1 MLTTEPYSI
10 PFTIAV
16 DSAESQAFTFDGI
29 TGDADIQNRPLVI
42 STCWQSLGRYPHSK
56 GDYSIVGMT
65 DRVAVE
71 RKAMEDA
78 WGTVLGWETEFHVE
92 KSLAGRRQRFE
103 KELENLAKLEAAMV
117 VVEATFDD
125 CLRLCPQWGVKP
137 ARTNAKI
144 FLRSVLA
151 YMQDYRVPW
160 LFCDGRRLAEV
171 ATFRFLERFW
181 RKDLE
186 RRKAGGRIQPSAK

>member
-1 MLTTEPYSI
+1 MLTTEPYTC
-10 PFTIAV
+10 PFTILV
-16 DSAESQAFTFDGI
+16 DSAESQPFTFQNM
-29 TGDADIQNRPLVI
+29 TGDADIQNRPLIVPVRW
-42 STCWQSLGRYPHSK
+42 CSLGRYPHSK
-56 GDYSIVGMT
+56 GDYSIEDFS

-71 RKAMEDA
+71 RKAMDDA
-78 WGTVLGWETEFHVE
+78 WGTVLGWETDFHVRKE
-92 KSLAGRRQRFE
+92 LPGRRQRFE

-125 CLRLCPQWGVKP
+125 CLRLCPQWGKKE

-186 RRKAGGRIQPSAK
+186 RRKEKGQR